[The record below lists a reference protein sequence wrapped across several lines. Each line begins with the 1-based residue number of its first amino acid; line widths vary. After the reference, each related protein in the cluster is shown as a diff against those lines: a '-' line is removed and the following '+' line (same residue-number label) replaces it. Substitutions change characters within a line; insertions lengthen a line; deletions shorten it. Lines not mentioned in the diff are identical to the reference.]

1 MSRIIA
7 AGWGAVSPAGWT
19 AAELVAALQ
28 KGESLPVEES
38 VRAGTTKTLRARK
51 VPKPAVRPAFIT
63 HPRFRRTSPVSQF
76 AVSAALEA
84 LGEDRALVEQGAL
97 RLGVVFCVMSGC
109 VNYSRRFYDEVLRD
123 PGTASPLVFPE
134 TVFNAPASHL
144 AALLGAT
151 GINYTLVGD
160 PGMFLQGL
168 AQGAQWIERGQVDAC
183 LVVSAEEGDWLS
195 VEANALFDPQGV
207 VSEGAGAIY
216 LKGQNSGEVM
226 LAGVTEAFS
235 FNGAHERMT
244 AAAQMQMELVQAGQ
258 ADWLCDSLT
267 GSAAVDKAE
276 LTAWASAV
284 MPQWSVK
291 KILGE
296 AFAATSA
303 WQCVLACERVA
314 SEAATAVNVSVVGCN
329 QQAIGARWSKV

>member
-1 MSRIIA
+1 MSTITA

-19 AAELVAALQ
+19 AVELVAAMQ
-28 KGESLPVEES
+28 KGEPLPVEEF
-38 VRAGTTKTLRARK
+38 VRPGTTKTLQARK
-51 VPKPAVRPAFIT
+51 VPKPATRPAFLT
-63 HPRFRRTSPVSQF
+63 HPRFRRTSPVSQY
-76 AVSAALEA
+76 AVAAALEA
-84 LGEDRALVEQGAL
+84 LGADRALVDQGVL

-123 PGTASPLVFPE
+123 PATASPLVFPE

-183 LVVSAEEGDWLS
+183 LVVSAEEGDWMT
-195 VEANALFDPQGV
+195 VEASALFEPQMV

-216 LKGQNSGEVM
+216 LKGAAAGKVALE
-226 LAGVTEAFS
+226 GVTEAFS

-267 GSAAVDKAE
+267 GCAKTDAAETA
-276 LTAWASAV
+276 AWASAV
-284 MPQWSVK
+284 VPQWSSK

-314 SEAATAVNVSVVGCN
+314 SEAVTVVNVSVVGCN

>member
-1 MSRIIA
+1 MSRIVA

-19 AAELVAALQ
+19 AANLVTALQ
-28 KGESLPVEES
+28 AGEPLPVEEL
-38 VRAGTTKTLRARK
+38 VRSGTAKTLLTRK
-51 VPKPAVRPAFIT
+51 VPKPATRPAFIT
-63 HPRFRRTSPVSQF
+63 HPRFRRTSPVSQY

-84 LGEDRALVEQGAL
+84 LGEDRALVEQGNL

-123 PGTASPLVFPE
+123 PATASPLVFPE

-151 GINYTLVGD
+151 GINYTVVGD

-168 AQGAQWIERGQVDAC
+168 ALGAQWIQRGQVDAC
-183 LVVSAEEGDWLS
+183 LVVSAEEGDWMT
-195 VEANALFDPQGV
+195 VEASALFEPKMV

-216 LKGQNSGEVM
+216 LKGATNGKVSLEGITD
-226 LAGVTEAFS
+226 AYS
-235 FNGAHERMT
+235 FNDSSAKAT
-244 AAAQMQMELVQAGQ
+244 AAAQMQMELMQAG
-258 ADWLCDSLT
+258 AVDWLCDSLS
-267 GSAAVDKAE
+267 GCAASDAAE
-276 LTAWASAV
+276 AAAWASAIV
-284 MPQWSVK
+284 PRWSAK

-314 SEAATAVNVSVVGCN
+314 SEAATSVNVSVVGCN
-329 QQAIGARWSKV
+329 QQAIGARWSKA